1 MEVCKAQ
8 IQELNSCQV
17 PARIKVLM
25 EEIEKCVSDDR
36 IPQISFNGRQE
47 MLLATAYTDEWTKT
61 PQGHFRHYFIC
72 LAGQGDPCLH
82 MITSKKWTQKFPG
95 EAWHAGQRWYC
106 EENTWNQRH
115 LYKAKWGCIIEI
127 RQGSNIYYT
136 RAEVPDQTK
145 LDILGLKYERQYGS
159 QMTAAQLYDRIPIV
173 NPTETEWVLPVNPAN
188 GIYKLRSKADL
199 DALTSWSWEQLY
211 NFVS

>member
-1 MEVCKAQ
+1 
-8 IQELNSCQV
+8 
-17 PARIKVLM
+17 
-25 EEIEKCVSDDR
+25 
-36 IPQISFNGRQE
+36 
-47 MLLATAYTDEWTKT
+47 
-61 PQGHFRHYFIC
+61 
-72 LAGQGDPCLH
+72 

-115 LYKAKWGCIIEI
+115 LYKAGWGCIIEI

-145 LDILGLKYERQYGS
+145 LDILGLKYEKQYGS

-173 NPTETEWVLPVNPAN
+173 NPTETEWVLPVNPAK

-199 DALTSWSWEQLY
+199 EAMVKWSWEQLY